1 MLNNYQI
8 YKAFNRCQQI
18 YGITEVHVQLIAK
31 QLGVLASDVIDVIND
46 NSSLYATKMNAAN
59 SVYSSKI
66 LGDEFGG
73 LIITKI
79 TTIPYLTGVTSIREG
94 SDGGTIALTPQGDT
108 FSAST
113 SIGNWTVDVGQT
125 GLTLAS
131 VNSATATK
139 TLTFT
144 GTAGLAGTVNSDTVY
159 IDIPEINFGYS
170 TISGVDT
177 RLTALE
183 TLVGA
188 EGGANDIV
196 DKIINLE
203 KYIPVFGE
211 PDIATAASETLIVD
225 ELPID
230 DDTVTIEKDT
240 YTFVDSLSDP
250 DEANEVLIG
259 ADAEDCI
266 DNLVTAITTGES
278 EVVVS
283 VGTVAHTS
291 VTASKA
297 SASTMT
303 VTALVKGEDGNDID
317 IDSAFDS
324 GSNLWTESAANLSG
338 GIDGDIAV
346 QGQFYFDA
354 DKIYLAIDDCTV
366 TDSNFVEYEKAT

>member
-1 MLNNYQI
+1 
-8 YKAFNRCQQI
+8 
-18 YGITEVHVQLIAK
+18 
-31 QLGVLASDVIDVIND
+31 
-46 NSSLYATKMNAAN
+46 
-59 SVYSSKI
+59 
-66 LGDEFGG
+66 
-73 LIITKI
+73 
-79 TTIPYLTGVTSIREG
+79 
-94 SDGGTIALTPQGDT
+94 
-108 FSAST
+108 
-113 SIGNWTVDVGQT
+113 
-125 GLTLAS
+125 
-131 VNSATATK
+131 
-139 TLTFT
+139 
-144 GTAGLAGTVNSDTVY
+144 
-159 IDIPEINFGYS
+159 
-170 TISGVDT
+170 
-177 RLTALE
+177 LTALE

-259 ADAEDCI
+259 ANAEDCI

-338 GIDGDIAV
+338 GIDGDIAA

>member
-46 NSSLYATKMNAAN
+46 NSSLYATRMNAAN

-94 SDGGTIALTPQGDT
+94 SDGGTIVLTPQGDT
-108 FSAST
+108 FGAST
-113 SIGNWTVDVGQT
+113 STGNWTVDVGQT

-144 GTAGLAGTVNSDTVY
+144 GTAKPGTVSIKCKAAGLAGTVNSDTVY

-183 TLVGA
+183 
-188 EGGANDIV
+188 
-196 DKIINLE
+196 

-211 PDIATAASETLIVD
+211 PDIATAASEILIVG

-230 DDTVTIEKDT
+230 DDTVTIGEDT
-240 YTFVDSLSDP
+240 YTFVDSLSNP

-259 ADAEDCI
+259 DDAEDCI
-266 DNLVTAITTGES
+266 DNLVTAINDGAS
-278 EVVVS
+278 VGVVS
-283 VGTVAHTS
+283 VGTVAHTL
-291 VTASKA
+291 V
-297 SASTMT
+297 SAVKKDADELT
-303 VTALVKGEDGNDID
+303 VTALVKGEAGNDID

-324 GSNLWTESAANLSG
+324 ESNLWTESAANLSG